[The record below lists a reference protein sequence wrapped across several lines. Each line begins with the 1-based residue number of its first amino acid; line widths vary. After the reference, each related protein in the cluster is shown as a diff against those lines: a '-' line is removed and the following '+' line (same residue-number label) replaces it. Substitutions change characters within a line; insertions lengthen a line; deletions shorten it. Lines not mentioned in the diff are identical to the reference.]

1 MHNNRKEMTMAN
13 ARLSKIKDH
22 LAETGG
28 NAAVKSSANAT
39 PFAARTTHT
48 IERMARERAQA
59 SFPVREMTYFL
70 DGGKEMTALK
80 EGMMAELAANP
91 VFVDPD
97 WHDVSRDQT
106 RERTISRLRAAYKL
120 LIRDGAD
127 VARRNARLEI
137 HALHDLGWYV
147 RQGVHFGLF
156 MGALAGQ
163 GSDDQRAEWLPRTMM
178 CEIYGCFGM
187 TELGHGSFLRGLET
201 TATFDKATQ
210 EFIINSPT
218 DTSTKWWIGAAGQTA
233 THSVVFARLLLPNGE
248 DMGVHNF
255 IVPVRDMDTHLPM
268 PGVHI

>member
-1 MHNNRKEMTMAN
+1 KEMTMAN

-97 WHDVSRDQT
+97 WHDVSRDQ
-106 RERTISRLRAAYKL
+106 L

-137 HALHDLGWYV
+137 HALHDLGGYCP
-147 RQGVHFGLF
+147 VH
-156 MGALAGQ
+156 
-163 GSDDQRAEWLPRTMM
+163 SSLP
-178 CEIYGCFGM
+178 
-187 TELGHGSFLRGLET
+187 
-201 TATFDKATQ
+201 
-210 EFIINSPT
+210 P
-218 DTSTKWWIGAAGQTA
+218 
-233 THSVVFARLLLPNGE
+233 
-248 DMGVHNF
+248 
-255 IVPVRDMDTHLPM
+255 
-268 PGVHI
+268 